1 MYVALL
7 FVKSKVC
14 ERGYNVWGMYEY
26 MPVAMGLQAWG
37 YLGCGCLDSV
47 MLMIINRISITI

>member
-26 MPVAMGLQAWG
+26 MLVAMDFPAWG
-37 YLGCGCLDSV
+37 YLGCGCLGSAIVGLPGVISV
-47 MLMIINRISITI
+47 

>member
-26 MPVAMGLQAWG
+26 MLVAMDLPAWG
-37 YLGCGCLDSV
+37 YLGYGCLGSA

>member
-26 MPVAMGLQAWG
+26 MLVAIDLPAWG
-37 YLGCGCLDSV
+37 YLGCGCLGSA